1 MQFFLGTCALIV
13 FRNDSFILIEEVGM
27 LRFFSND
34 RLKEDVP
41 KACSLVFALVR
52 TRRMD
57 VLADRDRPRSSEYS
71 YQNRSSNIIDHNCN
85 YFNSKYN
92 IYSMYL
98 KYIPHVVES
107 ISIFDLSFQDI
118 LIGLYWYTLGLFQ
131 INSVFQS
138 LFQ

>member
-1 MQFFLGTCALIV
+1 MKLDFVDIGMPFFLGTCALIV

-41 KACSLVFALVR
+41 KDCSLVFALVR

-71 YQNRSSNIIDHNCN
+71 Y
-85 YFNSKYN
+85 
-92 IYSMYL
+92 
-98 KYIPHVVES
+98 
-107 ISIFDLSFQDI
+107 
-118 LIGLYWYTLGLFQ
+118 
-131 INSVFQS
+131 
-138 LFQ
+138 

>member
-1 MQFFLGTCALIV
+1 MPFFLGTCALIV

-71 YQNRSSNIIDHNCN
+71 Y
-85 YFNSKYN
+85 
-92 IYSMYL
+92 
-98 KYIPHVVES
+98 
-107 ISIFDLSFQDI
+107 
-118 LIGLYWYTLGLFQ
+118 
-131 INSVFQS
+131 
-138 LFQ
+138 